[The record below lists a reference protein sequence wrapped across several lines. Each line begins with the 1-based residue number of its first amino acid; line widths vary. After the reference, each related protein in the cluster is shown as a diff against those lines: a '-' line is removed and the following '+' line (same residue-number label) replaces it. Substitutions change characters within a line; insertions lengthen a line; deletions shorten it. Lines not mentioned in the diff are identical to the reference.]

1 MRPFFVIVVFE
12 FLAKEVHVFVAKDDE
27 RIETFLLDRW
37 HESIGECDQV
47 RRSDRSSL
55 GFDPSILEGIQERH
69 GVLIVVVDH
78 QYLAFRA

>member
-27 RIETFLLDRW
+27 MVETFLLDRLN
-37 HESIGECDQV
+37 ESVSECDHV

-55 GFDPSILEGIQERH
+55 GFDSSILEGIQEWL
-69 GVLIVVVDH
+69 GVLIVVVD
-78 QYLAFRA
+78 QQGLAFRA

>member
-1 MRPFFVIVVFE
+1 
-12 FLAKEVHVFVAKDDE
+12 VFVAKDDE
-27 RIETFLLDRW
+27 MVETFLLDRLN
-37 HESIGECDQV
+37 ESLGKGDHV
-47 RRSDRSSL
+47 RSSDRSSL